1 MDTHSTMSTH
11 YLASLRIESL
21 LRVVRRFVLAAVILP
36 TFTAVPALLADTAP
50 SFTSANSVTFPQGIR
65 DTFTITTTGIPV
77 PKITSSGHLPGG
89 LKFVD
94 NGDGTATLS
103 GRPGG
108 GNGLLG
114 DYALTFTAS
123 NGVSPA
129 GTQNF
134 TLTITRPPRITS
146 VNNATFVVGTANT
159 FTITTRSTVPKTT
172 LSYTGTL
179 PGGVTFVT
187 NKMARPP

>member
-1 MDTHSTMSTH
+1 MRRALWTPILLCTIH
-11 YLASLRIESL
+11 YPKSLRIESL
-21 LRVVRRFVLAAVILP
+21 LRIVRRFVLAAVDLP
-36 TFTAVPALLADTAP
+36 TFNVAPVLLADAAR
-50 SFTSANSVTFPQGIR
+50 SFTSTNSVIFPQGIR
-65 DTFTITTTGIPV
+65 DTFAITTTGIPV
-77 PKITSSGHLPGG
+77 PKITLSGHLPGG
-89 LKFVD
+89 VKFVD

-134 TLTITRPPRITS
+134 TLTIARPPRITS

-159 FTITTRSTVPKTT
+159 FTITTRSTVPKRRSAT
-172 LSYTGTL
+172 
-179 PGGVTFVT
+179 PAACREV
-187 NKMARPP
+187 

>member
-1 MDTHSTMSTH
+1 MGYYACQRTAGKFLTRTIRTWATLVPLIWIGWGGAPR
-11 YLASLRIESL
+11 LA
-21 LRVVRRFVLAAVILP
+21 
-36 TFTAVPALLADTAP
+36 ADTAP

-65 DTFTITTTGIPV
+65 TKLHYYDHWHSGPEDYLV
-77 PKITSSGHLPGG
+77 SGHLPGG

-123 NGVSPA
+123 SGVSPA
-129 GTQNF
+129 GIQNF
-134 TLTITRPPRITS
+134 TLTIARPPRITS

-179 PGGVTFVT
+179 PGGVTFV
-187 NKMARPP
+187 PD

>member
-1 MDTHSTMSTH
+1 MDTHSIMPIH
-11 YLASLRIESL
+11 YPKSLRIESL

-36 TFTAVPALLADTAP
+36 TFTVAPALLADTAP

-77 PKITSSGHLPGG
+77 PKITESGHLPGG

-159 FTITTRSTVPKTT
+159 FTVTTRSTVPKST
-172 LSYTGTL
+172 LSFTGTL
-179 PGGVTFVT
+179 PGGGDICT
-187 NKMARPP
+187 